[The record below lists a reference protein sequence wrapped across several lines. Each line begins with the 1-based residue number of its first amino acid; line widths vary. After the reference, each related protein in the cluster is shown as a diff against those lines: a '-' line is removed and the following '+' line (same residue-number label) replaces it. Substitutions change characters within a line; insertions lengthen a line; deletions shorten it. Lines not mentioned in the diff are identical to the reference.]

1 MGGSTVLAPGPGP
14 PYARSVRRA
23 AAGVHAGTRLRSMS
37 ESEQHHAVRA
47 EQDVAGA
54 EAAGAVR
61 LVVSTSM
68 TAEIE
73 AVAEEM
79 SAFADRFGLR

>member
-1 MGGSTVLAPGPGP
+1 
-14 PYARSVRRA
+14 
-23 AAGVHAGTRLRSMS
+23 MS

>member
-1 MGGSTVLAPGPGP
+1 
-14 PYARSVRRA
+14 
-23 AAGVHAGTRLRSMS
+23 MS
-37 ESEQHHAVRA
+37 ESERHHAVRA

-54 EAAGAVR
+54 EVAGAVR

-68 TAEIE
+68 TAEIK